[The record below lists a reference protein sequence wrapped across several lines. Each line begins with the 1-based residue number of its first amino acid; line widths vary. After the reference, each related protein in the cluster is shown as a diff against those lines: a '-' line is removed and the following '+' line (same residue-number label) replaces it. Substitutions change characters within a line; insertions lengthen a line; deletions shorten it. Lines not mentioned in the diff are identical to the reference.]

1 MKLLNN
7 LARPLETNTYTI
19 FIKGTAEIYF
29 TTDELSDFILDST
42 LTDTTGT
49 FIAKQGMKIK
59 AVFTTGEVVLI

>member
-7 LARPLETNTYTI
+7 IARPLETNTYTI

-29 TTDELSDFILDST
+29 IADDLSDFILDST

-59 AVFTTGEVVLI
+59 AVFTTAEVVLI